1 MARGKTMPLVSPNDL
16 KKMMRIKIDE
26 VSLFGGNSTLVPTLT
41 LDGDETDLAGYRRGG
56 PDNQHL

>member
-1 MARGKTMPLVSPNDL
+1 MPLVSPNDL